1 LIVTRT
7 EALFEQP
14 DTEFVSVTVTVDDNV
29 APGAG
34 LFHLTVRAFVPEPLR
49 IVALPS
55 DHEYVLPALFV
66 VLYVCVELPQTF
78 VAPVMIGAGGLT
90 TVTF

>member
-1 LIVTRT
+1 M
-7 EALFEQP
+7 
-14 DTEFVSVTVTVDDNV
+14 FVSVTETVEDNV

-34 LFHLTVRAFVPEPLR
+34 LFHWSVIAFVPAPPTM
-49 IVALPS
+49 VAFES

-78 VAPVMIGAGGLT
+78 VAPVIAGAGGFT

>member
-1 LIVTRT
+1 V
-7 EALFEQP
+7 
-14 DTEFVSVTVTVDDNV
+14 FVSTTVIVVEFV

-34 LFHLTVRAFVPEPLR
+34 LFHITVSALVPEPLK

-78 VAPVMIGAGGLT
+78 VAPVIAGAGGLT